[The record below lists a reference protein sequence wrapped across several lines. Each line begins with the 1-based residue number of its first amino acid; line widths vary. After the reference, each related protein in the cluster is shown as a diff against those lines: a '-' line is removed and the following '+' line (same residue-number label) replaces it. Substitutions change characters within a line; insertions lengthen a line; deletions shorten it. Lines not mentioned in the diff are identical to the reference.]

1 MSELPKGWELVEF
14 PDFVFFQEG
23 PGLRKYQYRETGIPF
38 LNIRTFD
45 EEKIDKTLCRFL
57 DPKEVE
63 EKYQHFLV
71 DDGDILV
78 AISGSI
84 GKMAIARLSDLPLML
99 NTSIMRFRPLYE
111 NVLRRGYLYFFLKSE
126 HFLKQAEKA
135 WTGTAQKNMG
145 PSHIKTFNLRLPP
158 INEQRRIVAKLDSLF
173 ARSRRAREE
182 LERIPKLCD
191 RYKQAVLATAISGEM
206 TKEWREIQ
214 KLPEPK
220 IVRLTEVVSDFSY
233 GSSAKSLSSGMVPV
247 LRMGNIQN
255 GSLVQ

>member
-145 PSHIKTFNLRLPP
+145 PSHIKTFNL
-158 INEQRRIVAKLDSLF
+158 
-173 ARSRRAREE
+173 
-182 LERIPKLCD
+182 
-191 RYKQAVLATAISGEM
+191 G
-206 TKEWREIQ
+206 
-214 KLPEPK
+214 
-220 IVRLTEVVSDFSY
+220 LTH
-233 GSSAKSLSSGMVPV
+233 
-247 LRMGNIQN
+247 
-255 GSLVQ
+255 

>member
-1 MSELPKGWELVEF
+1 MSELPKGWDSSSLLDIVDLHDSQRIPLNQKQRAER
-14 PDFVFFQEG
+14 
-23 PGLRKYQYRETGIPF
+23 PGKYPYYGANGQVDSIDGFIFDGNYILLAEDGGYFDDPSRGVAYEVSGRFWVNNHAHILSPCSGIP
-38 LNIRTFD
+38 R
-45 EEKIDKTLCRFL
+45 RFL
-57 DPKEVE
+57 T
-63 EKYQHFLV
+63 Y
-71 DDGDILV
+71 ILNSLNWMSYV
-78 AISGSI
+78 GGST
-84 GKMAIARLSDLPLML
+84 RLKLTQESMRRVLIPVPPL
-99 NTSIMRFRPLYE
+99 
-111 NVLRRGYLYFFLKSE
+111 
-126 HFLKQAEKA
+126 
-135 WTGTAQKNMG
+135 
-145 PSHIKTFNLRLPP
+145 
-158 INEQRRIVAKLDSLF
+158 NEQRRIVAKLDSLF